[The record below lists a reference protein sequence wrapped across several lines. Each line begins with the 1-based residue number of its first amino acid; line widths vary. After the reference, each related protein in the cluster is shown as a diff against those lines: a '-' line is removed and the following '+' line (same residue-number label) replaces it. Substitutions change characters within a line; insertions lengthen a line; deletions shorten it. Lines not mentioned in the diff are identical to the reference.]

1 MAFVFAECIEWL
13 DEHGE
18 SPASD
23 VVITLI
29 TPKKYYQKTSA
40 LSSFS
45 GSLIIIL
52 NPVLATFFYTF
63 GGMNALIAVD
73 LRAFTITFLALMLF
87 VQIPHVKLII
97 HFELGGWNLTD
108 ELKKRMNALIKASKK
123 KVDEFRYKRI
133 YFKDIKLSQ
142 DDYDE
147 SLRNVTNFY

>member
-1 MAFVFAECIEWL
+1 MGQEN
-13 DEHGE
+13 
-18 SPASD
+18 
-23 VVITLI
+23 T
-29 TPKKYYQKTSA
+29 A
-40 LSSFS
+40 LY
-45 GSLIIIL
+45 
-52 NPVLATFFYTF
+52 AF
-63 GGMNALIAVD
+63 GGMNAVIAVN
-73 LRAFTITFLALMLF
+73 LSVYTIAFLALMLF
-87 VQIPHVKLII
+87 AQIPHINESAEGENETLPESAKAGLKSLKQNRNEDKLII